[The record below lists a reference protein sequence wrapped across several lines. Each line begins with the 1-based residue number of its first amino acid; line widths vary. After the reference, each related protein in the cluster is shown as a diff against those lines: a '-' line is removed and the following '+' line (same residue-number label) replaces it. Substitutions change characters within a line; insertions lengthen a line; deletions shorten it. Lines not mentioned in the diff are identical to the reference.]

1 MNGIKGWRLQML
13 TAFYQNQPVAIN
25 FTYSGIK
32 SDIYRLIIEEKYGAD
47 VLDYRI
53 KEYLIISR
61 DDLSANGYSKMREPE
76 FNWDYIK

>member
-1 MNGIKGWRLQML
+1 MELKDGAYKCF
-13 TAFYQNQPVAIN
+13 TAFYQNRPVAIN

-32 SDIYRLIIEEKYGAD
+32 SDIYRLIIEEKCGAD

-76 FNWDYIK
+76 FNWDYLK